1 MIYALILGSG
11 IGSRMG
17 NTTLPKQFLKIGNKP
32 IIIHTIEQFILSTRV
47 SKIIVVVSSDY
58 ENYLKDLFK
67 EYKLN
72 NIDIV
77 IGGSDRSS
85 SMINGCNY
93 ILDNYAVNDND
104 IIITHDAVRPFVTS
118 RIINDNIDKIKNYD
132 AIDTVIPAT
141 DTIVEVDDDIISNIP
156 IRSKMF
162 QGQTPQ
168 TFRLKELVSIYNSL
182 SNEEKEI
189 LTDACKIYTLKNKR
203 VGYVKGE
210 IYNLKITTK
219 FDLNVAHSI
228 VKGDIKIW

>member
-1 MIYALILGSG
+1 MGKLSNMIYMIDLLNTGNIYTLKELSERIGVTERMIRYYKNEICNNG
-11 IGSRMG
+11 IA
-17 NTTLPKQFLKIGNKP
+17 
-32 IIIHTIEQFILSTRV
+32 IES
-47 SKIIVVVSSDY
+47 
-58 ENYLKDLFK
+58 FK
-67 EYKLN
+67 GPN
-72 NIDIV
+72 
-77 IGGSDRSS
+77 GGYF
-85 SMINGCNY
+85 M
-93 ILDNYAVNDND
+93 
-104 IIITHDAVRPFVTS
+104 
-118 RIINDNIDKIKNYD
+118 IDKIKNYD

-228 VKGDIKIW
+228 VKGDIKI